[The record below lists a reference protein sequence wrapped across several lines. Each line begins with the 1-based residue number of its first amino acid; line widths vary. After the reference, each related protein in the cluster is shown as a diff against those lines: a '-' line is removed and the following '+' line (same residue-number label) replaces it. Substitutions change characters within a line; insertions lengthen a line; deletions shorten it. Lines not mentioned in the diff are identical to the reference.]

1 MPITYSTE
9 EFESKYT
16 YTGSDLGAN
25 WSPEMTLFRLW
36 APTAT
41 SARVNLCVTGDPDA
55 DDLIR
60 QEYLMNSIKCNKSSL
75 GEVTV
80 RRKIGY

>member
-1 MPITYSTE
+1 MPTTYSTE

-25 WSPEMTLFRLW
+25 WTPDETVFRLW

-41 SARVNLCVTGDPDA
+41 SARVNLYLSGDPDA
-55 DDLIR
+55 DVVAEARDLFDR
-60 QEYLMNSIKCNKSSL
+60 ALVEAHSK
-75 GEVTV
+75 
-80 RRKIGY
+80 